1 MKIRPSTTL
10 RTNGEQS
17 RTIRKAV
24 IPAAGYGTRFLPM
37 TKAMPK
43 EMLPVIDKPIIQYVV
58 EEAVASGIE
67 DIIIVTGY
75 SKRAIEDHFDNSAEL
90 ENFLQK
96 TGKLE
101 QLEEIRKIARMANF
115 IYIRQK
121 GYKGNGT
128 PVLNAEPIIGNEPFA
143 VLWGDEFIHS
153 EPPRLKQMIEVYNKY
168 KDPVISAVRVKK
180 EYLNKYGIAKV
191 KPVEDKIFEIEE
203 IVEKPEPDQAPS
215 DLATHG
221 AYILTPDIFDALRD
235 LKPSKSDE
243 VWLVDGINKLRRNH
257 KIYACEIENGKYYDT
272 GNKLEYLKANV
283 DFALRRKDLNGEFKK
298 YLKGLQI

>member
-1 MKIRPSTTL
+1 MK
-10 RTNGEQS
+10 
-17 RTIRKAV
+17 IRKAV

-37 TKAMPK
+37 TKASPK
-43 EMLPVIDKPIIQYVV
+43 EMLPIIDKPVIQYVV

-75 SKRAIEDHFDNSAEL
+75 NKRAIEDHFDHSLEL
-90 ENFLQK
+90 ENYLEK

-101 QLEEIRKIARMANF
+101 QLAEIRKIARLANF

-121 GYKGNGT
+121 GPYGNGT
-128 PVLNAEPIIGNEPFA
+128 PVLNAEAIVGNEPFA

-153 EPPRLKQMIEVYNKY
+153 EPPRLKQMIEVFEKY
-168 KDPVISAVRVKK
+168 KDPVISGVRIKNK
-180 EYLNKYGIAKV
+180 PDLAKYGIAKI

-203 IVEKPEPDQAPS
+203 IVEKPEPAQAPS

-221 AYILTPDIFDALRD
+221 AYILTPDIFEALKN
-235 LKPSKSDE
+235 LKPGKGGE
-243 VWLVDGINKLRRNH
+243 IWLTDGINSLKANH
-257 KIYACEIENGKYYDT
+257 KIYACEIADGKYYDT

-283 DFALRRKDLNGEFKK
+283 DFGLQREDINGEFKK
-298 YLKGLQI
+298 YLKSLEL

>member
-1 MKIRPSTTL
+1 MK
-10 RTNGEQS
+10 
-17 RTIRKAV
+17 IRKAV

-43 EMLPVIDKPIIQYVV
+43 EMLPIIDKPVIQYVV

-75 SKRAIEDHFDNSAEL
+75 NKRAIEDHFDHCLEL
-90 ENFLQK
+90 ENYLEK
-96 TGKLE
+96 SGKLD
-101 QLEEIRKIARMANF
+101 QLEEVRKIARMANF

-121 GYKGNGT
+121 GAYGNGT
-128 PVLNAEPIIGNEPFA
+128 PILNAEPIIGNEPFA
-143 VLWGDEFIHS
+143 VLWGDEFIYAQ
-153 EPPRLKQMIEVYNKY
+153 PPRLQQMIEVYNKY

-203 IVEKPEPDQAPS
+203 IVEKPEPEQAPS

-221 AYILTPDIFDALRD
+221 AYILTPDIFQALKD
-235 LKPSKSDE
+235 LKPGKGGE
-243 VWLVDGINKLRRNH
+243 IWLVDAINSIKKNH
-257 KIYACEIENGKYYDT
+257 KIYAREIENGKYYDT
-272 GNKLEYLKANV
+272 GSKLEYLKANV
-283 DFALRRKDLNGEFKK
+283 DFGLQREDINGEFKK
-298 YLKGLQI
+298 YLKELKVE